1 MKKALGVLS
10 VFLGIGFIICFL
22 IGICLPLKEAVPDSS
37 EFVYKL
43 CTSVQLF
50 LFFLPIMLITGFI
63 VSFSIQF
70 GHNAEGSEQ
79 RFSVS
84 MFNRYKNVVIVS
96 LFCVLILT
104 FANEFIGTVV
114 SRKKSKIVNQP
125 RIISEYINVGNNLLE
140 NGFYKRAIQYA
151 NAALVLDEKSEEA
164 RNLRDKAN
172 FELNKEASGNIQQ
185 RLAAAE
191 NLSLEIKELTVDSTQ
206 IAKSYECLQIAKEAF
221 NSQSWFNAHYYAE
234 LGIKLCTSKDPNYEE
249 LRMLSSQAWNNI
261 TKEKNLNKTEAQQI
275 FQKKYEGYLALV
287 QDDDLRAYYL
297 FRNLYKSSVEMQ
309 KDADVI
315 FYLDVASNRLL
326 EKYFFIDETF
336 ELKSFETSNDVC
348 FSYDYIDGSQDIVYF
363 KGLTTVKETGDAIQ
377 YLRDLY
383 VISFTKENKLY
394 RTMYV
399 PYAKVK
405 PVSVEYIDYSSKNM
419 LGIDNSMTY
428 VPYVMLKSI
437 GRDFAEQQ
445 SSPLYTYSDGTT
457 SDMPEFM
464 ILPLEFEKFTLL
476 EMTNEEPKNLPI
488 MKLYKLVS
496 VVDDYGY
503 SQSVYAQTLLNRLLY
518 PLFMLI
524 VFVALASFAWNNKI
538 GSKQYFKF
546 SWVAGF
552 PFFILASG
560 FLYNIVMYLFKIMNY
575 VMVSFAGGITSL
587 IIAIVVY
594 VVVLIVVS
602 VYFLARK
609 DNED

>member
-1 MKKALGVLS
+1 MRKLINSKYRHLS
-10 VFLGIGFIICFL
+10 GQLDI
-22 IGICLPLKEAVPDSS
+22 
-37 EFVYKL
+37 FV
-43 CTSVQLF
+43 
-50 LFFLPIMLITGFI
+50 
-63 VSFSIQF
+63 
-70 GHNAEGSEQ
+70 
-79 RFSVS
+79 
-84 MFNRYKNVVIVS
+84 NRDY
-96 LFCVLILT
+96 
-104 FANEFIGTVV
+104 
-114 SRKKSKIVNQP
+114 
-125 RIISEYINVGNNLLE
+125 
-140 NGFYKRAIQYA
+140 
-151 NAALVLDEKSEEA
+151 
-164 RNLRDKAN
+164 
-172 FELNKEASGNIQQ
+172 FELNGETLYNVGRNLVKRFQWEGMDIVVKRFGRITSFNRLMYSTVRESKAMRAYKNASKLRAMGISTPEEIAVIETFSHGMLLESYFISAYTPYSSLSYLREFTFEKKE
-185 RLAAAE
+185 
-191 NLSLEIKELTVDSTQ
+191 
-206 IAKSYECLQIAKEAF
+206 
-221 NSQSWFNAHYYAE
+221 WFNAHYYAE

-315 FYLDVASNRLL
+315 FYLDVAANRLL

-428 VPYVMLKSI
+428 VPYIMLKSI

-560 FLYNIVMYLFKIMNY
+560 FLYNVVMYLFKIMNY

-594 VVVLIVVS
+594 VVMLIVVS
-602 VYFLARK
+602 LYFLARK

>member
-1 MKKALGVLS
+1 
-10 VFLGIGFIICFL
+10 
-22 IGICLPLKEAVPDSS
+22 
-37 EFVYKL
+37 
-43 CTSVQLF
+43 
-50 LFFLPIMLITGFI
+50 
-63 VSFSIQF
+63 
-70 GHNAEGSEQ
+70 
-79 RFSVS
+79 
-84 MFNRYKNVVIVS
+84 
-96 LFCVLILT
+96 
-104 FANEFIGTVV
+104 
-114 SRKKSKIVNQP
+114 
-125 RIISEYINVGNNLLE
+125 
-140 NGFYKRAIQYA
+140 
-151 NAALVLDEKSEEA
+151 
-164 RNLRDKAN
+164 
-172 FELNKEASGNIQQ
+172 
-185 RLAAAE
+185 
-191 NLSLEIKELTVDSTQ
+191 
-206 IAKSYECLQIAKEAF
+206 
-221 NSQSWFNAHYYAE
+221 
-234 LGIKLCTSKDPNYEE
+234 
-249 LRMLSSQAWNNI
+249 
-261 TKEKNLNKTEAQQI
+261 
-275 FQKKYEGYLALV
+275 
-287 QDDDLRAYYL
+287 
-297 FRNLYKSSVEMQ
+297 
-309 KDADVI
+309 
-315 FYLDVASNRLL
+315 
-326 EKYFFIDETF
+326 
-336 ELKSFETSNDVC
+336 
-348 FSYDYIDGSQDIVYF
+348 
-363 KGLTTVKETGDAIQ
+363 
-377 YLRDLY
+377 
-383 VISFTKENKLY
+383 
-394 RTMYV
+394 
-399 PYAKVK
+399 
-405 PVSVEYIDYSSKNM
+405 
-419 LGIDNSMTY
+419 MTY

-560 FLYNIVMYLFKIMNY
+560 FLYNVVMYLFKIMNY

-602 VYFLARK
+602 LYFLARK